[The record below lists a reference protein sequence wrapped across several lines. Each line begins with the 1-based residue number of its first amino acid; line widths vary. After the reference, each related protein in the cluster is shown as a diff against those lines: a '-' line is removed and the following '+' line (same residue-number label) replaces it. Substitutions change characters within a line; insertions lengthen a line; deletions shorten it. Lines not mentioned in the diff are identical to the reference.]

1 MSKWVARVLSLV
13 CCLSVMTGCAAEPR
27 PDDASRLLEQEFR
40 GGLLILDSY
49 INRYERVGRRLAE
62 NPDDVSEQERAEFIS
77 TGKALKKMSR
87 GLNVAVGNY
96 EPPETPPP
104 AD

>member
-1 MSKWVARVLSLV
+1 MWKWAARVLGLA
-13 CCLSVMTGCAAEPR
+13 CCLTVMAGCAAEPR
-27 PDDASRLLEQEFR
+27 ADEASRLLEQEFR

-49 INRYERVGRRLAE
+49 ISSYERVGRRLVE
-62 NPDDVSEQERAEFIS
+62 SPEDVSEQDRVEFIS
-77 TGKALKKMSR
+77 TGQAIKKMSR

-96 EPPETPPP
+96 EPPETKPP